1 MAKDEGLRLIAVAT
15 GDENTMDKDILEAVV
30 SGTCRYPMWDDLS
43 FFSYRLL
50 SVTSFYGLV

>member
-30 SGTCRYPMWDDLS
+30 SGTS
-43 FFSYRLL
+43 
-50 SVTSFYGLV
+50 